1 MAAEFL
7 ITTKDTTPSGKNK
20 VYSGSPISETIT
32 NGFFTVDQKWTVK
45 YWNKAAESIL
55 GVPAKDIVGMNL
67 WEKFSDIIPT
77 EFFNVYRFVFQQKV
91 PAHFE
96 EYWGEMGAWFD
107 VITYHCDDT
116 LSVSFKSNNK
126 LTQPENP
133 ERQLKIL
140 NELYRFVTEV
150 TNDCL
155 WEWNFESKDLFWIDG
170 GHRRVFGYPIEN
182 AFIPQS
188 FWESLLHPDDK
199 ERILTG
205 LNKII
210 SEGSSNVWEAEFRFK
225 KITGDYANVYDR
237 GHIIYDKDRKACRMI
252 GATQDI
258 TARKSAESKLI
269 HERLTR
275 QKEITYAVL
284 AAQEKE
290 RASIGT
296 ELDNNLN
303 QILGAAKLYIETA
316 KKDEAYREI
325 CLERSCEYIVNV
337 IEGIR
342 KIANTLAMPTMIEG
356 LFESIQMLIADSA
369 IVQTL
374 KIDFQQN
381 GINEEE
387 LSEDLEVDIFRIVQE
402 QLNNIIK
409 HAKASWAIINLTRNA
424 NEIILLISDNGQ
436 GCDLLKTKMG
446 MGIINMVS
454 RVELYD
460 GHVTTFSKPGEGYE
474 LKVVFTQMEK
484 MNTLSPAMNDDSPDY
499 D

>member
-1 MAAEFL
+1 MAGEFVT
-7 ITTKDTTPSGKNK
+7 TTKDITSSGKNK
-20 VYSGSPISETIT
+20 VYSGSPISETLT
-32 NGFFTVDQKWTVK
+32 NGFFTVDQKWTIK
-45 YWNKAAESIL
+45 YWNKAAENIS
-55 GVPAKDIVGMNL
+55 GVLAKDIVGMNL
-67 WEKFSDIIPT
+67 WEKFSDIIPA
-77 EFFNVYRFVFQQKV
+77 EFYNVFHFAFLQGI

-116 LSVSFKSNNK
+116 LSVSFKSSNK
-126 LTQPENP
+126 PAQPENP

-182 AFIPQS
+182 AIIPQS
-188 FWESLLHPDDK
+188 FWESLVHPDDK

-210 SEGSSNVWEAEFRFK
+210 SEGTSNVWEDEYRFK
-225 KITGDYANVYDR
+225 KIAGDYADVHDR
-237 GHIIYDKDRKACRMI
+237 GLIIYDKDRKACRMI

-275 QKEITYAVL
+275 QKEITHAVL

-290 RASIGT
+290 RTIIGR
-296 ELDNNLN
+296 ELHNNLN

-316 KKDEAYREI
+316 KKDEVYREI

-356 LFESIQMLIADSA
+356 LFESIEMVIADLA
-369 IVQTL
+369 IVPPL
-374 KIDFQQN
+374 KIDFQTN

-387 LSEDLEVDIFRIVQE
+387 LNEDLEVDIFRIVQE

-409 HAKASWAIINLTRNA
+409 HAKATWAIINLTRNA
-424 NEIILLISDNGQ
+424 NEIILFISDNGQ

-446 MGIINMVS
+446 MGIINMIS
-454 RVELYD
+454 RTELYG
-460 GHVTTFSKPGEGYE
+460 GHVTTVSKPGEGYE

-484 MNTLSPAMNDDSPDY
+484 MNTLSPAMNDSSDND
-499 D
+499 